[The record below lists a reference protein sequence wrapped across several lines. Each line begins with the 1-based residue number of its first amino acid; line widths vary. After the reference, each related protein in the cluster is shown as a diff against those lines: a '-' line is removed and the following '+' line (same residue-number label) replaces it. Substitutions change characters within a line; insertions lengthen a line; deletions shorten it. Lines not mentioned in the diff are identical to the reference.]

1 MAKKKSPYKKILLES
16 SENCIGKN
24 RKKNIYICHTGCAD
38 EVIPETERII
48 SKTQEEKSM
57 KNQKLRPK
65 KVTAFV
71 LALAMLSVSCSSRK
85 NEEGSL
91 SFNIAVTASKI
102 VNPLIQIAEEKGYF
116 SEYNFKPKYTTL
128 EMIGTPEALIA
139 GKLDASY
146 AQVIPPVSYGAQGA
160 SVKIFAGTLSGGME
174 TICRKEDAEKLRNL
188 ENWKGKKIGV
198 IHLSTAEMV
207 SKASLGKNYGYDIKN
222 DLSYQLIDG
231 YPAITTAVAKG
242 NIDIG
247 FISSEYLEAA
257 VSLGLERLF
266 PLTRLEKDY
275 VCCRQYAYAP
285 TFEENR
291 PAFKA
296 YLKGQIRAYRDYSLF
311 PDESIGSLAR
321 LTGEDVDYIA
331 RYIYDR
337 ESNGDRSYNPD
348 PNYNGVLS
356 IYEILTGWKYIEA
369 NAPLESFFDIGLY
382 AESLKE
388 VIEEFPDEVF
398 YRNMWDYFLK
408 NNDRHPSFNYK
419 PL

>member
-1 MAKKKSPYKKILLES
+1 MA
-16 SENCIGKN
+16 
-24 RKKNIYICHTGCAD
+24 D
-38 EVIPETERII
+38 
-48 SKTQEEKSM
+48 
-57 KNQKLRPK
+57 
-65 KVTAFV
+65 
-71 LALAMLSVSCSSRK
+71 
-85 NEEGSL
+85 
-91 SFNIAVTASKI
+91 
-102 VNPLIQIAEEKGYF
+102 
-116 SEYNFKPKYTTL
+116 
-128 EMIGTPEALIA
+128 
-139 GKLDASY
+139 
-146 AQVIPPVSYGAQGA
+146 
-160 SVKIFAGTLSGGME
+160 
-174 TICRKEDAEKLRNL
+174 
-188 ENWKGKKIGV
+188 
-198 IHLSTAEMV
+198 
-207 SKASLGKNYGYDIKN
+207 
-222 DLSYQLIDG
+222 
-231 YPAITTAVAKG
+231 
-242 NIDIG
+242 
-247 FISSEYLEAA
+247 
-257 VSLGLERLF
+257 
-266 PLTRLEKDY
+266 
-275 VCCRQYAYAP
+275 RQYAYAP